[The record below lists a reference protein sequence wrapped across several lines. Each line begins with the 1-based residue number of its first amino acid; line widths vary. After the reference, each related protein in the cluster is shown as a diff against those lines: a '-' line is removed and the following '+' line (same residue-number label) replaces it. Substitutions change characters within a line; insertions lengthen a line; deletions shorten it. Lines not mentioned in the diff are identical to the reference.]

1 MTHFAKLT
9 LVSSL
14 TSIFFVGCGEQT
26 SVTATEP
33 TPESKDSMAKIENIT
48 KIEILEAINKARAEA
63 RDCHDGQGVVGP
75 SAPLTWNDKLYASA
89 YEHSNDLANSNTFDH
104 NGSGTRFD
112 VTGSNSGTASRFYE
126 RIQANG
132 YVDYEIIG
140 ENIAGGQESIQT
152 ALTAWLASPAHCTN
166 IMESE
171 FREIGV
177 AVVVNPDATYGIYW
191 TQNFG
196 GK

>member
-9 LVSSL
+9 LISSL
-14 TSIFFVGCGEQT
+14 ASIFFVGCGE
-26 SVTATEP
+26 TASTVS
-33 TPESKDSMAKIENIT
+33 TPLPKGSMTKVENIT
-48 KIEILEAINKARAEA
+48 KVEILKVINNARSVE
-63 RDCHDGQGVVGP
+63 RDCHDGRGIVGP
-75 SAPLTWNDKLYASA
+75 SAPLTWNNRLYASA
-89 YEHSNDLANSNTFDH
+89 YEHSNDLAQSNTFEHD
-104 NGSGTRFD
+104 GSGTSSD
-112 VTGSNSGTASRFYE
+112 ITGSNNENASHFNE

-140 ENIAGGQESIQT
+140 ENIAGGQDSIEK

-171 FREIGV
+171 FTEVGV
-177 AVVVNPDATYGIYW
+177 AVVVNPDAKYGIYW

-196 GK
+196 GN